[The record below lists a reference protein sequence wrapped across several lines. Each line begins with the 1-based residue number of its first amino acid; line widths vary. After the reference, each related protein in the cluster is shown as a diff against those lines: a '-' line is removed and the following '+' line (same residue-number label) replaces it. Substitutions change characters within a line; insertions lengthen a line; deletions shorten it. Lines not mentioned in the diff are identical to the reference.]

1 MTITSRIPAL
11 AVCIGLLL
19 PSMAL
24 AQSGGAVD
32 AAGATK
38 VAIPPDFI
46 SLSAEFD
53 GVLDRSVNTAY
64 FCKGV
69 ARFIPASTSGRVND
83 KALLLT
89 LDPGKSTSVGRCDP
103 NGAPTERTELAEP
116 DSARLPLG
124 TEVWYGFRFMIPSAM
139 KGKFAGERLVIAQLK
154 QHPKACPLGPTPVG
168 LPASAHGNPTVS
180 VRLIE
185 DDVGDVMGLQLAVSG
200 DKARKVS
207 VGQLM
212 RRRDGFLDRWHEVL
226 LHVKVMPQGNR
237 PNEPSFVE
245 GWLDGRPFSNGRY
258 GVLDGSGVVDETEQ
272 FGYAGLVGCT
282 YFKYGIYRD
291 SQAEPWTIAF
301 DRFRRGATRSSV
313 EASSR

>member
-1 MTITSRIPAL
+1 MTLTFRIPAL

-24 AQSGGAVD
+24 AQSAAPAD
-32 AAGATK
+32 PAGAAK

-69 ARFIPASTSGRVND
+69 ARFIPASTSGLAD

-89 LDPGKSTSVGRCDP
+89 LDPDKLTSVGRCEP

-124 TEVWYGFRFMIPSAM
+124 TEVWYGFRFMVPSAM
-139 KGKFAGERLVIAQLK
+139 KGKFVGERLVIGQLK
-154 QHPKACPLGPTPVG
+154 QHPRACPLGPTPVG
-168 LPASAHGNPTVS
+168 LPANANGNPTVS
-180 VRLIE
+180 LRLIE
-185 DDVGDVMGLQLAVSG
+185 DELGDVMGLQLAVSG

-212 RRRDGFLDRWHEVL
+212 HDRDAFLDRWHEVL
-226 LHVKVMPQGNR
+226 LHAKVMPQGNR
-237 PNEPSFVE
+237 PDEPSFVE
-245 GWLDGRPFSNGRY
+245 GWLDGRPFANGRY
-258 GVLDGSGVVDETEQ
+258 GVLDGKGIVDETEP

-291 SQAEPWTIAF
+291 SQAEPWSIAF

-313 EASSR
+313 EAGNR